1 MEGTYMSAV
10 LKQVKGVS
18 ELPKDFFST
27 YMDYAGLDTSEAPAS
42 YHRWT
47 CASVIGALLG
57 RQVYLPFGHQTI
69 YPNQYMMLMGSP
81 GARKGSAMGVG
92 KTLLRKAGYG
102 RFAADKTSK
111 ERFLMDMKQFDV
123 GQNDPLADLESLVL
137 DDPSETYIMSGEFTD
152 FVGQN
157 NMEFITMLTNLWDNL
172 PVYEQPKITGKSVVV
187 QKPTVNLLGANTV
200 HGFSLAFPPE
210 ALGNGFM
217 SRVLLI
223 YGEPTG
229 VKVAWP
235 APPDHLA
242 TEMLVWHLKEI
253 ADKIKGEMV
262 ITPAARKLGSIIYNK
277 ELPVDDSRFSHYATR
292 RFTHFLKL
300 CMVLAAADLSL
311 EIDEEIMLKA
321 NTMLAMAERKM
332 PQALGEYGKSKNSDV
347 SNQILS
353 FLGAR
358 TIPATPN
365 EIYKVVHRD
374 LQKQS
379 ELAEILSS
387 LKLTEKIQTVTI
399 RGKAGYLLCR
409 KVAADWPPELL
420 NLDWLTSYE
429 QFH

>member
-1 MEGTYMSAV
+1 MSTSSNSI
-10 LKQVKGVS
+10 KGKS
-18 ELPKDFFST
+18 ELTKDFFST
-27 YMDYAGLDTSEAPAS
+27 YMDYVGLATSEAPAT

-47 CASVIGALLG
+47 CASIIGALLG
-57 RQVYLPFGHQTI
+57 RQVYLPFGSQTI

-81 GARKGSAMGVG
+81 GARKGTAMGIG
-92 KTLLRKAGYG
+92 KGLLRKAGYG

-123 GQNDPLADLESLVL
+123 AQAGPLADLESLSL

-172 PVYEQPKITGKSVVV
+172 PHYEQPKITGKSVVV
-187 QKPTVNLLGANTV
+187 QKPTVNLVGANTV

-223 YGEPTG
+223 YGEATG

-235 APPDHLA
+235 EPPDPLV
-242 TEMLVWHLKEI
+242 TEMLVWHLKEMHE
-253 ADKIKGEMV
+253 KLRGEMT
-262 ITPAARKLGSIIYNK
+262 ITPAARKLGSIIYDK
-277 ELPVDDSRFSHYATR
+277 EVPVDDNRFMYYATR
-292 RFTHFLKL
+292 RFTHLLKL
-300 CMVLAAADLSL
+300 CMVIAASELTL
-311 EIDEEIMLKA
+311 EIDDKIMLKA
-321 NTMLAMAERKM
+321 NTMLAIAERRM

-353 FLGAR
+353 FLASR

-365 EIYKVVHRD
+365 DIYKVVHRD
-374 LQKQS
+374 LQKQA

-387 LKLTEKIQTVTI
+387 LKLTEKIQTVVV
-399 RGKAGYLLCR
+399 RGKAGYLLCK
-409 KVAADWPPELL
+409 KVVTSWPPELL
-420 NLDWLTSYE
+420 QMDWLTEHE
-429 QFH
+429 QIV